1 MTTAQAGEL
10 VLLIS
15 DDRKRF
21 LIRLEPGGECHTHR
35 GLLHHDE
42 LIGQPLGRTLH
53 THIGHPFLALEPS
66 THDLIRRIRRITQ
79 IIFPKDAAYIIM
91 RLNCY
96 PGRRVVE
103 AGTGSGGLTL
113 ALARAVMPHG
123 RVYSYEE
130 RSKMLA
136 LARRNLERVGLL
148 DYVDLQLTDIAEG
161 FNERDVDACFLD
173 LREPWRYLAQA
184 REALKP
190 GGFFGS
196 IMPTTNQVSQLIA
209 ALEQHG
215 FVHIAVEELLL
226 RPYKPIAARLRPL
239 DRLVAHTGY
248 LVFARA
254 VAMEDAATW
263 RYRDPKHGIPQPPV
277 AQRQSADGADEAD
290 GTDGTDEA
298 NGTNE
303 TNGADEA
310 DGTDETN

>member
-1 MTTAQAGEL
+1 MTTAQAGDL

-21 LIRLEPGGECHTHR
+21 LIRLEPGGEWHTHR

-53 THIGHPFLALEPS
+53 TQIGHPFLALEPS
-66 THDLIRRIRRITQ
+66 THDLIQKIRRITQ
-79 IIFPKDAAYIIM
+79 IIFPKDAAYIVM

-148 DYVDLQLTDIAEG
+148 DYVDLQLADIAAG

-196 IMPTTNQVSQLIA
+196 ILPTTNQVSQLIA

-215 FVHIAVEELLL
+215 FVHVAVEELLL

-254 VAMEDAATW
+254 VAMEDAAAW
-263 RYRDPKHGIPQPPV
+263 RYRDPKHGIPHPPV
-277 AQRQSADGADEAD
+277 AKRQSADEAD
-290 GTDGTDEA
+290 GADGTDEA
-298 NGTNE
+298 NGTDE
-303 TNGADEA
+303 T

>member
-1 MTTAQAGEL
+1 MITAQAGDL

-21 LIRLEPGGECHTHR
+21 IIRLEPGGEWHTHR
-35 GLLHHDE
+35 GLLRHDE

-53 THIGHPFLALEPS
+53 TQIGHPFLALEPS
-66 THDLIRRIRRITQ
+66 THDLIQKIRRVTQ

-91 RLNCY
+91 RLNCH

-148 DYVDLQLTDIAEG
+148 DYVDLHMADIAGG

-173 LREPWRYLAQA
+173 LREPWRYLAQV

-196 IMPTTNQVSQLIA
+196 ILPTTNQVSQLLA
-209 ALEQHG
+209 ALEQDG
-215 FVHIAVEELLL
+215 FVQVAVEELLL

-239 DRLVAHTGY
+239 DRLAAHTGY

-254 VAMEDAATW
+254 VAMEDAAAW
-263 RYRDPKHGIPQPPV
+263 RYRDPKHGIPHPPV
-277 AQRQSADGADEAD
+277 AKRQSADEADETNGADETD
-290 GTDGTDEA
+290 GTDGTDE
-298 NGTNE
+298 
-303 TNGADEA
+303 
-310 DGTDETN
+310 TDETN